1 MKEELKRID
10 RVLTNYDNLNLKL
23 DEYLKILEN
32 DNEMY
37 SQLKDEYENIINQ
50 LQNKINRIDAFIN
63 LHTTA
68 DSDYDG
74 NMWYEIYDISESQ
87 FIEGLKDIL

>member
-37 SQLKDEYENIINQ
+37 SQLKDEYENILNDLKEYI
-50 LQNKINRIDAFIN
+50 LTHK
-63 LHTTA
+63 
-68 DSDYDG
+68 
-74 NMWYEIYDISESQ
+74 IYDEVKFKSEL
-87 FIEGLKDIL
+87 LKIIGGVE